1 MWIYRL
7 YRPHGHLWS
16 LVSHPFTHIL
26 SALRGS
32 GVASVQF
39 SGSVVSDSLQPHGL
53 HHARPPCPSPAPE
66 ACPNSCLLSQWCHPT
81 IASSVVPFSSY
92 LQSCP
97 ASGTFPVSQL
107 FASDGPSIGVSAS
120 ASGLPMNIQDWFPL
134 GLTGMISLPSKE
146 LSRIFFNT
154 TVQRHQFFGAQ
165 LSFFTE
171 LPARV

>member
-1 MWIYRL
+1 MWICRL

-26 SALRGS
+26 SALGLPQS
-32 GVASVQF
+32 SSVAQLCPT
-39 SGSVVSDSLQPHGL
+39 LQPHGL

-66 ACPNSCLLSQWCHPT
+66 ACSNSCLSSQWCHPT

-107 FASDGPSIGVSAS
+107 FASGGPSIGVSAS
-120 ASGLPMNIQDWFPL
+120 ASVLPMNIQDWFPL
-134 GLTGMISLPSKE
+134 GLTGMTSLLSKE
-146 LSRIFFNT
+146 LSRVFFNT